1 MQNNLK
7 QVKNDGLPVVS
18 ENEQVQKNSM
28 RLYVYLISIST
39 FQGKDRPRT
48 FTQRDFTINKIHT
61 LLEMHA
67 KTVQKYWKLL
77 EDNGLIKYEGPS
89 SRAETQTEW
98 DKAFMERKKNKTS
111 FYTIPKT
118 PHGYIYRIM
127 PRETLEKIQNE
138 FAVSELELK
147 LYLLLANMQE
157 HFCYMSSPERIF
169 NLSDL
174 RELLKLSKKV
184 ENNKAIL
191 MGLLWL
197 EKLNLIE
204 YKVFY
209 EENNLGEQCACFNLI
224 AVNYYT
230 DGGEIARHLNS
241 KDGKLS
247 NEIKAK
253 ILEENLVKEVL

>member
-1 MQNNLK
+1 
-7 QVKNDGLPVVS
+7 
-18 ENEQVQKNSM
+18 
-28 RLYVYLISIST
+28 
-39 FQGKDRPRT
+39 
-48 FTQRDFTINKIHT
+48 
-61 LLEMHA
+61 
-67 KTVQKYWKLL
+67 
-77 EDNGLIKYEGPS
+77 
-89 SRAETQTEW
+89 
-98 DKAFMERKKNKTS
+98 
-111 FYTIPKT
+111 
-118 PHGYIYRIM
+118 
-127 PRETLEKIQNE
+127 
-138 FAVSELELK
+138 
-147 LYLLLANMQE
+147 MQE

-197 EKLNLIE
+197 EKLNLVE